1 MKISVN
7 EMYDTIIEKEEYIKN
22 GLDTIGII
30 YDDIPALETIIH
42 LYASKEV
49 YGNLIDEYRNDK
61 DNLDLVLS
69 LYHSFEA
76 QLEGYI
82 EGVKEYANNDEFND
96 RVDNLIE
103 TLDDLD
109 NIRLEIK
116 SMGNEEGDYES
127 I

>member
-1 MKISVN
+1 MKLLTHELHDKIR
-7 EMYDTIIEKEEYIKN
+7 DKEDYIRF

-49 YGNLIDEYRNDK
+49 YGKLIDEYYDDK
-61 DNLDLVLS
+61 ENLNIVLS

-82 EGVKEYANNDEFND
+82 EGIKEFSYDDEFND
-96 RVDNLIE
+96 RVDELLD
-103 TLDDLD
+103 TLDNLD
-109 NIRLEIK
+109 DIRDEMYEM
-116 SMGNEEGDYES
+116 SNE
-127 I
+127 

>member
-49 YGNLIDEYRNDK
+49 YGTLIDEYRNDK
-61 DNLDLVLS
+61 DNLNLVLS

-116 SMGNEEGDYES
+116 SMGNEE
-127 I
+127 